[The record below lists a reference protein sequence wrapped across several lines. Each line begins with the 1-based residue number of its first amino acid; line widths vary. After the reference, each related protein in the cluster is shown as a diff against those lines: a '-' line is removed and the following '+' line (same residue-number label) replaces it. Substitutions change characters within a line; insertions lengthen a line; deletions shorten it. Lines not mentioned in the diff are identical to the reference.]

1 MARRTALPGFGPSL
15 ILTVSYV
22 FLLVVIPLA
31 GLFAKTSTLSFRQFW
46 SIVLEPRA
54 IATYQLS
61 LGASLVAAVINAVI
75 GLLLAWVLTR
85 YTLPAYRLID
95 ALVDLPFALPTAV
108 AGLTLASIYAPN
120 GWLGRPLQ
128 FLGIPLVFSRTGV
141 VIALVFIGLP
151 FVVRTVQPVLEDI
164 DPSIEEAA
172 MVLGASSFRTFR
184 SILLPQIIPAL
195 LTGFTLA
202 FARAIGEY
210 GSIIFISGNM
220 PMKTEITPLLIV
232 TKLEEYDYAG
242 ATTLAVV
249 LLGISFGLL
258 MLINLLQQRTAR
270 RSSSAR
276 K

>member
-151 FVVRTVQPVLEDI
+151 FVVR
-164 DPSIEEAA
+164 
-172 MVLGASSFRTFR
+172 
-184 SILLPQIIPAL
+184 
-195 LTGFTLA
+195 
-202 FARAIGEY
+202 
-210 GSIIFISGNM
+210 
-220 PMKTEITPLLIV
+220 
-232 TKLEEYDYAG
+232 
-242 ATTLAVV
+242 
-249 LLGISFGLL
+249 
-258 MLINLLQQRTAR
+258 
-270 RSSSAR
+270 
-276 K
+276 

>member
-1 MARRTALPGFGPSL
+1 MARRTALPGFRLSL

-22 FLLVVIPLA
+22 LLLVVIPLA
-31 GLFAKTSTLSFRQFW
+31 GLFAKTSVLSFRQFW

-61 LGASLVAAVINAVI
+61 LGASLVAAIINAVI

-85 YTLPAYRLID
+85 YTLPAHRLID

-172 MVLGASSFRTFR
+172 MVLGASPFRTFR

-232 TKLEEYDYAG
+232 TKLEQYDYAG

-258 MLINLLQQRTAR
+258 MVINLLQQRTTR
-270 RSSSAR
+270 HRSSAPR
-276 K
+276 